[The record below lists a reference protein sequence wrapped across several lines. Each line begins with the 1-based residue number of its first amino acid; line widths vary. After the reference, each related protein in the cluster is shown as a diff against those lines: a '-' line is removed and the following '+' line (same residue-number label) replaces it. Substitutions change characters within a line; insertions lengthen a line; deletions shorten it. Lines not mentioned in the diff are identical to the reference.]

1 MSTPTDE
8 AIQYVLHS
16 AHEHDVKFV
25 RLWFT
30 DILGNLRGFAITVDE
45 LEHVLHLGATFDGSS
60 IEGLPR
66 PGESDMVA
74 VPDPST
80 WQILPWRPRPKS
92 VARMFCDLHTPDGQP
107 AQTDSRQILRRNL
120 QRAADMGFAYYVA
133 PEVEYFYLKDR
144 ESAEPLDEAVFFDQT
159 TADAGLDLRRDTV
172 LALEEMGIPVHHSHH
187 ERSPG
192 QQEIYLR
199 HMDALAM
206 ADAVVTYRVV
216 VKEIA
221 AQQQVYAT
229 FMPKPFD
236 NLHGSGMHTHLS
248 LFRGDENAFFDSEDP
263 LHLSSIGNQFMA
275 GLLRHANEI
284 TVVTNQWVNSYK
296 RLVPG
301 FEAPVV
307 ASWAHGDW
315 GGLVRVPAYKPGREA
330 SVRIEYRVPDS
341 ACNPYLAF
349 SVILAAGL
357 EGIEKGYALPE
368 AVSGDLDQMPEAELE
383 RRGVRRLPRTL
394 GDALRLAER
403 SELLEKALG
412 PQILESFMR
421 SKQLEWHDYSGA
433 VTDYEVD
440 RYLTQL

>member
-1 MSTPTDE
+1 MSTSDE
-8 AIQYVLHS
+8 AVQYVLHS

-30 DILGNLRGFAITVDE
+30 DILGYLRGFAITVDE
-45 LEHVLHLGATFDGSS
+45 LEHVLQLGATFDGSS

-74 VPDPST
+74 LPDPST

-92 VARMFCDLHTPDGQP
+92 VARMFCDIHTPDGQP
-107 AQTDSRQILRRNL
+107 AETDSRQVLRRNL
-120 QRAADMGFAYYVA
+120 QRAAEMGLTYYVA
-133 PEVEYFYLKDR
+133 PEVEYFYLKDP
-144 ESAEPLDEAVFFDQT
+144 ESALPLDEAGFFDQT
-159 TADAGLDLRRDTV
+159 AADAGPDLRRDTV

-206 ADAVVTYRVV
+206 ADALITFKAV

-229 FMPKPFD
+229 FMPKPFN
-236 NLHGSGMHTHLS
+236 NLHGSGMHVHQS

-263 LHLSSIGNQFMA
+263 LHLSSIGYQFLA
-275 GLLRHANEI
+275 GLLRHADEI

-315 GGLVRVPAYKPGREA
+315 GGLARVPAYNPAREN
-330 SVRIEYRVPDS
+330 SVRVEYRVPDS

-349 SVILAAGL
+349 SVMLAAGL
-357 EGIEKGYALPE
+357 EGIEKGYTLPE
-368 AVSGDLDQMPEAELE
+368 PVAGDLDRISEAELV

-403 SELLEKALG
+403 SQLLEKALG
-412 PQILESFMR
+412 PQILESLMR
-421 SKQLEWHDYSGA
+421 SKRLEWNDYLGA